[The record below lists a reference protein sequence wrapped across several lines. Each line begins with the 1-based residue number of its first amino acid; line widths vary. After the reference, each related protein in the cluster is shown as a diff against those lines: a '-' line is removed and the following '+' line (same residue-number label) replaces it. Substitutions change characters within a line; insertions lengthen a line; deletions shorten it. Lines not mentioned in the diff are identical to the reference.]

1 MSSPIAGAIKNPQSQ
16 KARWALLERAAA
28 IDRQASYESTSF
40 GVGQVMGAHWQ
51 WLGYAS
57 VDALVEDARAG
68 LGGQMQL
75 MERFIE
81 KSGLS
86 DALRHK
92 DWASFARGYN
102 GPGFK
107 KNAYDRKLAAAFDR
121 LKSGDLYPSDSSAA
135 QGDEFQNLRLG
146 MRGDAVLDLQRLLTA
161 KGHLNPQ
168 DGIFGVQTENAVKRF
183 QKDAGLK
190 QDGIFGP
197 DTRTALEATNARRNP
212 LSVIWIW
219 IKSLLSRLR

>member
-51 WLGYAS
+51 WLGYTS
-57 VDALVEDARAG
+57 VDELVEVARAG
-68 LGGQMQL
+68 LGGQMRL

-81 KSGLS
+81 KSGLA
-86 DALRHK
+86 DALRRK

-107 KNAYDRKLAAAFDR
+107 KNTYDRKLAEAFAR
-121 LKSGDLYPSDSSAA
+121 LKRGDLYPSETSAS
-135 QGDEFQNLRLG
+135 QGDEIQNLRLG
-146 MRGDAVLDLQRLLTA
+146 MRGEAVVDLQRLLTA
-161 KGHLNPQ
+161 NGHLAPQ
-168 DGIFGVQTENAVKRF
+168 DGIFGVQTESALKRF
-183 QKDAGLK
+183 QKDAGLN
-190 QDGIFGP
+190 QDGVFGP
-197 DTRTALEATNARRNP
+197 DTRKALEAANAPGYP
-212 LSVIWIW
+212 LSVIWKW
-219 IKSLLSRLR
+219 TKSLSSWFR